1 MKIEKDDRT
10 KQMIKEIV
18 IRRQNLHNVA
28 KYPVMLIVKE
38 LAIRVYQN
46 VIHLRE
52 VTPLVLRDKESI
64 LVKVKKT

>member
-18 IRRQNLHNVA
+18 IRRQNLLNVA
-28 KYPVMLIVKE
+28 KYQVMHIVKE
-38 LAIRVYQN
+38 PAIRVYQN

-52 VTPLVLRDKESI
+52 VTPLVLRGKESI
-64 LVKVKKT
+64 IVKVKKT